1 MSRRDKYIRAALT
14 GLLSK
19 ERYRPQ
25 EMAKEAVIYADA
37 AIAAADASEPAEVE
51 PEAVAEDGEPKAGS
65 WCMFR
70 DYDSTNWDGPWKL
83 VETRNPD
90 HECRYRHRKSFWK
103 QCRKATPEEI
113 AKE

>member
-37 AIAAADASEPAEVE
+37 AIAAADASEPAEAE
-51 PEAVAEDGEPKAGS
+51 TEAVAEDGEPKVGDL
-65 WCMFR
+65 CMFR
-70 DYDSTNWDGPWKL
+70 DYLSAKWEGPWVL
-83 VETRNPD
+83 SGDRGASRLF
-90 HECRYRHRKSFWK
+90 RYVADGQVWQ
-103 QCRKATPEEI
+103 QCRLATKAD
-113 AKE
+113 